1 MILQVKNL
9 YVSKDDKKKL
19 DELISIL
26 SFKTKKKLTQEQ
38 LLKEL
43 VDLGIKFE
51 SNITEQLLSDNKI
64 NEIEIEKDSFFNLP
78 TFKLGPNASENI
90 DEIIYN

>member
-1 MILQVKNL
+1 MASTTIRI
-9 YVSKDDKKKL
+9 SKDDKKKL

-51 SNITEQLLSDNKI
+51 SNITEQLLSDNEI

-78 TFKLGPNASENI
+78 TFNLGPNASENI
-90 DEIIYN
+90 DEIIYK

>member
-1 MILQVKNL
+1 MASTTIRI
-9 YVSKDDKKKL
+9 SKDDKKKL

-51 SNITEQLLSDNKI
+51 SNITEQLLSDNEV

-78 TFKLGPNASENI
+78 TFNLGPDASENI
-90 DEIIYN
+90 DEIIYK

>member
-1 MILQVKNL
+1 MASTTIRI
-9 YVSKDDKKKL
+9 SKDDKKKL

-51 SNITEQLLSDNKI
+51 SNITEQLLSDNDI

-78 TFKLGPNASENI
+78 TFKLGRNASENI
-90 DEIIYN
+90 DEIIYK

>member
-1 MILQVKNL
+1 MSSTTIRISKN
-9 YVSKDDKKKL
+9 DKKKL

-38 LLKEL
+38 LLTEL

-51 SNITEQLLSDNKI
+51 SNITEQLLSDNNI
-64 NEIEIEKDSFFNLP
+64 NEVDIEEDSFFNLP
-78 TFKLGPNASENI
+78 TFKLGRNASDNI
-90 DEIIYN
+90 DKIIYK

>member
-1 MILQVKNL
+1 MASTTIRI
-9 YVSKDDKKKL
+9 SKDDKKKL

-51 SNITEQLLSDNKI
+51 SNITEQLLSDNEI
-64 NEIEIEKDSFFNLP
+64 NEFEIEKDSFFNLP
-78 TFKLGPNASENI
+78 TFNLGPNASENI
-90 DEIIYN
+90 DEIIYK

>member
-1 MILQVKNL
+1 MASTTIRI
-9 YVSKDDKKKL
+9 SKDDKKKL
-19 DELISIL
+19 DELMSIL

-51 SNITEQLLSDNKI
+51 SNITEQLLSDNDI
-64 NEIEIEKDSFFNLP
+64 NEIEIEKDPFFNLP
-78 TFKLGPNASENI
+78 TFKLGRNASENI
-90 DEIIYN
+90 DEIIYK

>member
-1 MILQVKNL
+1 MASTTIRISV
-9 YVSKDDKKKL
+9 DDKKKL

-51 SNITEQLLSDNKI
+51 SNITEQLLSDNEI

-78 TFKLGPNASENI
+78 TFNLGPNASENI
-90 DEIIYN
+90 DEIIYK

>member
-1 MILQVKNL
+1 MASTTIRI
-9 YVSKDDKKKL
+9 SKDDKKKL

-51 SNITEQLLSDNKI
+51 SNITEQLLSDNEI

-78 TFKLGPNASENI
+78 TFNLGPNASENI
-90 DEIIYN
+90 DDIVYK

>member
-1 MILQVKNL
+1 MASTTIRI
-9 YVSKDDKKKL
+9 SKDDKKKL

-43 VDLGIKFE
+43 VSLGIKFE

-64 NEIEIEKDSFFNLP
+64 NEIDIEKDSFFNLP
-78 TFKLGPNASENI
+78 TFNLGRNTSENI
-90 DEIIYN
+90 DEIIYK

>member
-1 MILQVKNL
+1 MASTTIRI
-9 YVSKDDKKKL
+9 SIDDKKKL

-51 SNITEQLLSDNKI
+51 SNITEQLLSDNEI

-78 TFKLGPNASENI
+78 TFNLGSNASEKI
-90 DEIIYN
+90 DDIVYK

>member
-1 MILQVKNL
+1 MASTTIRI
-9 YVSKDDKKKL
+9 SKDDKKKL

-43 VDLGIKFE
+43 VYLGIKFE
-51 SNITEQLLSDNKI
+51 SNITEQLLSDNEI

-78 TFKLGPNASENI
+78 TFKLDPNASENI
-90 DEIIYN
+90 DEIIYK

>member
-1 MILQVKNL
+1 MASTTIRISV
-9 YVSKDDKKKL
+9 DDKKKL
-19 DELISIL
+19 DELIAIL
-26 SFKTKKKLTQEQ
+26 SFKTKRKLTQEQ

-51 SNITEQLLSDNKI
+51 SNITEQLLSDKKI

-78 TFKLGPNASENI
+78 TFNLGPNASENI
-90 DEIIYN
+90 DEIIYK

>member
-1 MILQVKNL
+1 MASTTIRISV
-9 YVSKDDKKKL
+9 DDKKKL

-51 SNITEQLLSDNKI
+51 SNITEQLLSDNEI

-78 TFKLGPNASENI
+78 TFNLGPNASENI
-90 DEIIYN
+90 DDIVYK